1 MKRYIIKKIKD
12 VEKNSISI
20 SSDKI
25 NTKITGMYK
34 RMNNIMDKVSIS
46 GKENDVKIG
55 IEKLQNL
62 YNEVSDLILKI
73 PKEYNFNIKDGNK
86 LLEQIQGNI
95 KFLKRTFLED
105 SIIF

>member
-86 LLEQIQGNI
+86 LLEQIQNNI

>member
-25 NTKITGMYK
+25 NNKLTGMYK

-62 YNEVSDLILKI
+62 YNEVFDLILKI

-86 LLEQIQGNI
+86 LLEQIQNNI

>member
-20 SSDKI
+20 SFDKI

-34 RMNNIMDKVSIS
+34 RMNNIMDKVNIS

-86 LLEQIQGNI
+86 LLEQIQNNI